1 MIDLDNL
8 SPKNTERFNEIIP
21 SASLKYNKIISDIS
35 DYYPHDLSWQ
45 LSSIISRHPSLTKI
59 HRRCC
64 QLFFLKFFILKQ
76 NDPVFI
82 KSNDKIL
89 SRIINNYLK
98 ENKYNSK
105 SIFEQKM
112 FDRLIEKL
120 RPIKSTVLIL
130 SNVFSEYL
138 FSRFTRLFF
147 FKIKIYPKSI
157 SLIDT
162 FVIPSSFN
170 SNNSTYSDRY
180 YTGVLSSLNSDDRD
194 NFFYLPT
201 FVGLNILQYLK
212 YFLKIRNQSDNFILK
227 EDYLHLRDYISAFLE
242 MLKLRGKAKKIFG
255 APIFFEGF
263 EISKYLL
270 YDIKNSFINEQ
281 TYRGLLNYKFVS
293 RLKDSNLDIC
303 SLIDWNENQVGDR
316 GLVKGFYDHL
326 PQVKIMGYQGFIVD
340 YDYHVYLKPTENEFD
355 KGFIP
360 HVYHVIGNGL
370 IHTIKEYCQK
380 LTINVAP
387 AFRYQHV
394 WNYENQKKVSRNV
407 VISLPIEN
415 KIAFKMIK
423 FVNEGI
429 QGNNINFQLF
439 IKPHPLHNSS
449 KIKKYWDKHK
459 NQDDLKIDIL
469 NQSFEHVL
477 STTDVLISSYSST
490 SIESL
495 ICGIP
500 TIILKGFDIFDH
512 NPIPNDINEEFL
524 FYSNEP
530 RLLYDIIQKF
540 LNYDYHKRMEFQ
552 KNGEKIRS
560 KYFHECDPSSISQF
574 FGLS

>member
-1 MIDLDNL
+1 LIDLDNL

-21 SASLKYNKIISDIS
+21 LVSLKYNKIISDIS

-64 QLFFLKFFILKQ
+64 QLFFLKIFILKK
-76 NDPVFI
+76 NNPVFI

-89 SRIINNYLK
+89 SRIINNYFK
-98 ENKYNSK
+98 GNKYNSK
-105 SIFEQKM
+105 SIFEQNF
-112 FDRLIEKL
+112 FDRLIAKL

-130 SNVFSEYL
+130 SKVFLEYL

-147 FKIKIYPKSI
+147 LKIKIYPKSI

-180 YTGVLSSLNSDDRD
+180 YTGALSSLNSDDRA

-201 FVGLNILQYLK
+201 FVGLNMLQYLK
-212 YFLKIRNQSDNFILK
+212 YFLKIRHQSDHFILK
-227 EDYLHLRDYISAFLE
+227 EDYLQLGDYISAFID
-242 MLKLRGKAKKIFG
+242 MVKLRGKSKTIFST
-255 APIFFEGF
+255 PVFFEGF

-293 RLKDSNLDIC
+293 RLKDSNLDIF

-316 GLVKGFYDHL
+316 GLVKGFHDHL
-326 PQVKIMGYQGFIVD
+326 PQVKTMGYQGFIVD

-370 IHTIKEYCQK
+370 IHTINEYCQK

-387 AFRYQHV
+387 AFRYRHV

-415 KIAFKMIK
+415 KIAFKMMK

-429 QGNNINFQLF
+429 QGNNINFHLF

-449 KIKKYWDKHK
+449 KIKKYWDKYE
-459 NQDDLKIDIL
+459 NQDDLKIEIL
-469 NQSFEHVL
+469 NQSFEQTL
-477 STTDVLISSYSST
+477 KSADVLISSYSS
-490 SIESL
+490 SAIESL

-512 NPIPNDINEEFL
+512 NPIPSDIDEEFL

-530 RLLYDIIQKF
+530 SSLYKAIQTC
-540 LNYDYHKRMEFQ
+540 LDYDHNKKTKFQ
-552 KNGEKIRS
+552 KSGKKIRL
-560 KYFHECDPSSISQF
+560 KYFHDCDLSSTSHF